1 MKKFIIGIIM
11 LLSVTA
17 ASAQD
22 AKSIYN
28 KYAGSKGV
36 TAVYISPA
44 MFKIIGKLPDMQMQT
59 ADGSSVNI
67 APLVSSFEGFYM
79 LDISDQK
86 AVSILSQEISSM
98 VSKGRYEL
106 LMEVNDEG
114 ERLHIYTSGNEQ
126 IIESFVFTASEGS
139 TLQFICIDGKMNR
152 SDVEKL
158 IASSAN

>member
-11 LLSVTA
+11 FLSVTA

-126 IIESFVFTASEGS
+126 IIESFVFTASEGG
-139 TLQFICIDGKMNR
+139 TLQFICIDGKMKR

-158 IASSAN
+158 IASSVN

>member
-11 LLSVTA
+11 FLSVTA

-126 IIESFVFTASEGS
+126 IIESFVFTASEGG
-139 TLQFICIDGKMNR
+139 TLQFICTDGKMNR
-152 SDVEKL
+152 SDIEKL
-158 IASSAN
+158 IASSVN

>member
-11 LLSVTA
+11 FLSVTA

-44 MFKIIGKLPDMQMQT
+44 MVKIIGKLPDRQMQT
-59 ADGSSVNI
+59 ADGSAVNI

-126 IIESFVFTASEGS
+126 IIESFVFTASEGGS
-139 TLQFICIDGKMNR
+139 LQFICFDGKMNR

-158 IASSAN
+158 IASSVN

>member
-11 LLSVTA
+11 FLSVTA

-59 ADGSSVNI
+59 ADGSSLNI

-126 IIESFVFTASEGS
+126 IIESFVFTASEGG
-139 TLQFICIDGKMNR
+139 TLQFICIDGKMKR

-158 IASSAN
+158 IASSVN

>member
-59 ADGSSVNI
+59 ANGSSMNI
-67 APLVSSFEGFYM
+67 AALVSNFAAFYM
-79 LDISDQK
+79 L
-86 AVSILSQEISSM
+86 EM
-98 VSKGRYEL
+98 R
-106 LMEVNDEG
+106 
-114 ERLHIYTSGNEQ
+114 
-126 IIESFVFTASEGS
+126 
-139 TLQFICIDGKMNR
+139 
-152 SDVEKL
+152 
-158 IASSAN
+158 